1 MIKYKVGEL
10 VFIDANIRLMPRVS
24 GYVEILKVGRKYA
37 EILIDGCR
45 YNIDIKSDY
54 IFHATDKKTVV
65 GAAYESELKYME
77 KCAIVKYA
85 EHIKRSVGIIGY
97 RGFLECSMEE
107 LKKIASI
114 LKINLD

>member
-1 MIKYKVGEL
+1 MIEYKVGEL
-10 VFIDANIRLMPRVS
+10 VFIGVNRRWMPRVS
-24 GYVEILKVGRKYA
+24 GYFEIVKVGRKYA

-54 IFHATDKKTVV
+54 IFHATDKKTII
-65 GAAYESELKYME
+65 GTAYASELKYME
-77 KCAIVKYA
+77 KCAIEKYA

-97 RGFLECSMEE
+97 RGFLECSVED